1 MKYGNK
7 RKKTYALICLIIWY
21 FADKTSYLYHLF
33 PEDASATGRIAA
45 LIVYYKRAFKPI
57 SPSFA
62 PADMLV
68 GAAASIG
75 DCIGV
80 CNYIYWNYK

>member
-1 MKYGNK
+1 MSDLQEAMVHGVKGA
-7 RKKTYALICLIIWY
+7 ALL
-21 FADKTSYLYHLF
+21 S
-33 PEDASATGRIAA
+33 GRIAA
-45 LIVYYKRAFKPI
+45 LIVNYKRAFKPI